1 MSDTLTATLFFV
13 IGMAAILA
21 IAYLLDRRRN
31 VSQPMGRVPV
41 PLGPTG
47 RIFLWITRGLAAMM
61 VLAMLGALTLRS
73 LPLAWL
79 AGGCAVLGLVN
90 GFILEAVRLAGR

>member
-1 MSDTLTATLFFV
+1 MSDIVTASLFFV

-21 IAYLLDRRRN
+21 IAYLLDRRRK
-31 VSQPMGRVPV
+31 VSQPIEPV
-41 PLGPTG
+41 HLPLGPTG
-47 RIFLWITRGLAAMM
+47 RIFLWITRGLVAIMI
-61 VLAMLGALTLRS
+61 LAMVGALTLRS

-79 AGGCAVLGLVN
+79 AAGCAVLGLVN